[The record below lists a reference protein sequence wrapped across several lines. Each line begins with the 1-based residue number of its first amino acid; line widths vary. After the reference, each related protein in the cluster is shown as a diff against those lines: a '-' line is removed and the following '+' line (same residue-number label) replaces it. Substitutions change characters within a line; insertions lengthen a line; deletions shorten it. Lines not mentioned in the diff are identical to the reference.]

1 MSIWAVMA
9 ILLGITGFYIF
20 LSLYLVFHLLA
31 KTVTRRRERVK
42 SAAAR
47 QPRLESLLSRI
58 KQRVAESVE
67 S

>member
-20 LSLYLVFHLLA
+20 LSLYLVFHLVA
-31 KTVTRRRERVK
+31 KSVIGRRDRIK
-42 SAAAR
+42 SEPPSA
-47 QPRLESLLSRI
+47 PRLQSLLSRI
-58 KQRVAESVE
+58 KQRTAESAE